1 MNNNGTI
8 TGLISSNPNAV
19 SVDLVADPN
28 NSNNALIQ
36 VTPTANSS
44 SIIADQPVV
53 ITAFTSNGKSAS
65 ITLNLKKAAVLDN
78 FTLMAP
84 STTVSAGDN
93 RCYNTIHSC

>member
-1 MNNNGTI
+1 M
-8 TGLISSNPNAV
+8 
-19 SVDLVADPN
+19 
-28 NSNNALIQ
+28 IQ

-65 ITLNLKKAAVLDN
+65 INLTLKKAAVLDN

-93 RCYNTIHSC
+93 NVIIPFTAVDQNGATLTKYSDINSCSNF